1 MATITKLDAVKELMK
16 SDNAISVF
24 VDREGDKINFIKYHN
39 GQTPLTDKQI
49 ADEQIRVQAIED
61 AK

>member
-39 GQTPLTDKQI
+39 GQTPLTDNRG
-49 ADEQIRVQAIED
+49 DLED
-61 AK
+61 LQEMQ